1 MDLIDQKGLIMYKG
15 QKVQFLDLK
24 YLFFSGIQGG
34 PPPLS
39 GKNPLSIF

>member
-24 YLFFSGIQGG
+24 YLFLAEFKGV